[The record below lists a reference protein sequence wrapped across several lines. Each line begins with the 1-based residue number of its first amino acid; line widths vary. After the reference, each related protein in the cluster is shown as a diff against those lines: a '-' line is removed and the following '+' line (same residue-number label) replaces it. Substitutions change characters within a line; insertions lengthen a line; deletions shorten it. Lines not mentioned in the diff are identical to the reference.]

1 MFERGLLYLFHEIS
15 SSENLFLTHLTIV
28 TITRGEWNLFS
39 YVNNHLFCSPWFSG
53 LPISTVDNLAFCKRL
68 ISDQGLS
75 ENPVAS
81 LYEIVSETDAK
92 RTDGHHLTFLLN
104 TIIIVA
110 LASAEYIDH
119 HHHRDPMYR

>member
-1 MFERGLLYLFHEIS
+1 MEALVCSHNEPCLKEVS
-15 SSENLFLTHLTIV
+15 STSFMKSHPLKTFLTHLTIV
-28 TITRGEWNLFS
+28 TITRGKWNLFS
-39 YVNNHLFCSPWFSG
+39 YVNNQFFCSPWFSG

-75 ENPVAS
+75 ENPIAS

-110 LASAEYIDH
+110 
-119 HHHRDPMYR
+119 